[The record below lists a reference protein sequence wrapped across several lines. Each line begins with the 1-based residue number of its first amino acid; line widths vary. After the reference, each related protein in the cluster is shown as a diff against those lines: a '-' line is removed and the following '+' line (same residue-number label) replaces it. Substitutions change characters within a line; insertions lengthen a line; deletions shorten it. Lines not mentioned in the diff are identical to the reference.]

1 MPKTTFAGHALH
13 PQLVL
18 LPGGLL
24 PFSAVLD
31 AMSLATGKS
40 SYSDAAYYT
49 LAGGLV
55 GGLAAGAAGAA
66 DYLTIQPG
74 SETKRTGNLHAAL
87 NIGGL
92 ALTALN
98 LALRSRQREGEPV
111 GPVPAALSLMTAA
124 GVLVSGWYG
133 GKMAYDLGMRVK
145 GVSEVEH
152 APELKLPGD
161 DSIKNA
167 LNRLEEAVAPT
178 GGPSTS
184 DSREATTATP
194 AQRIATSAT

>member
-13 PQLVL
+13 PQLIL

-24 PFSAVLD
+24 PFSAFLD

-49 LAGGLV
+49 LAGGFV

-66 DYLTIQPG
+66 DYLTIPPE
-74 SETKRTGNLHAAL
+74 SETKRTGNLHAVM
-87 NIGGL
+87 NISGL
-92 ALTALN
+92 AMTALN

-111 GPVPAALSLMTAA
+111 RALPAALSLATAA
-124 GVLVSGWYG
+124 GVLVSSWYG
-133 GKMAYDLGMRVK
+133 GKMSYDQGMRVK

-152 APELKLPGD
+152 VPELKVPGD

-167 LNRLEEAVAPT
+167 FNRLEEAVAPT

-184 DSREATTATP
+184 DSREATTSMTVH
-194 AQRIATSAT
+194 

>member
-1 MPKTTFAGHALH
+1 MPRTTFAGHALH

-31 AMSLATGKS
+31 AMSLATGKRE
-40 SYSDAAYYT
+40 YSDAAYYT

-66 DYLTIQPG
+66 DYLTIPPE

-87 NIGGL
+87 NISGL

-98 LALRSRQREGEPV
+98 LVLRSRQREGEPV
-111 GPVPAALSLMTAA
+111 GALPAALSLATAA

-133 GKMAYDLGMRVK
+133 GKMSYDLGMRVK

-152 APELKLPGD
+152 APELKIPGD
-161 DSIKNA
+161 NAIKNA

-184 DSREATTATP
+184 DSREATTAVKVH
-194 AQRIATSAT
+194 